1 MEFNMK
7 YTYNKL
13 VRDKVIKNIQAKGHN
28 ATYRVLNEE
37 ECLKELDKKLLEE
50 VNEFIEAHNEEEMAD
65 VLEVIEENIK
75 QRGMSI
81 QKINEIK
88 EQKKQKNGG
97 FDDRIFLISVE
108 EKDEVKEQENE
119 SQEER

>member
-1 MEFNMK
+1 MK

-13 VRDKVIKNIQAKGHN
+13 VRDKVMKNIQAKGHN
-28 ATYRVLNEE
+28 AMYRVLNEE
-37 ECLKELDKKLLEE
+37 EYLEELDKKLLEE
-50 VNEFIEAHNEEEMAD
+50 VNEFIETHNEEEMAD
-65 VLEVIEENIK
+65 VLEVIEANIN

-97 FDDRIFLISVE
+97 FDHKIFLISVE

-119 SQEER
+119 NQEER